1 MTKYWV
7 GVTSYDHVKIGVEG
21 GFCQLNHGKETH
33 LKLMHQDDWIIY
45 YSPTE
50 LFRIKDNFKSFS
62 AIGRIKDSNIYQVKM
77 ANGFAPYRRD
87 VVYIQKVLPL
97 PITKVLLNLDF
108 VDDPQKYGY
117 KFRFGT
123 FEITEHDFLLIKK
136 AMTSVL

>member
-1 MTKYWV
+1 MY
-7 GVTSYDHVKIGVEG
+7 
-21 GFCQLNHGKETH
+21 
-33 LKLMHQDDWIIY
+33 QDDWIIY

-62 AIGRIKDSNIYQVKM
+62 AIGGIKDPNIYQVKM

-108 VDDPQKYGY
+108 VDDPQNMVIN
-117 KFRFGT
+117 F
-123 FEITEHDFLLIKK
+123 
-136 AMTSVL
+136 VLVHLRL